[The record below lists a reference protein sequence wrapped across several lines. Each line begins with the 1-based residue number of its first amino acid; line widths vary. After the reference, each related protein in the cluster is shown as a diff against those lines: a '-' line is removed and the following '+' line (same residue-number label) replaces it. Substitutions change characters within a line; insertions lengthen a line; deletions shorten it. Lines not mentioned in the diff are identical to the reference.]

1 MLNTMSSNEEKAEL
15 RTRTRDRS
23 EVKRT
28 SIHPSAKT
36 KKSIR
41 SWVRGDLIALENRD
55 DGFEYRWCDGTNT
68 VKMAQRTAQ
77 GFIRVTS
84 TSGLHAQNAG
94 QADIS
99 HSGPTTQGVVEMG
112 DLVLMA
118 LPTELAEERR
128 QAVTEVNKEALT
140 GMTEDFESH
149 MNRVGA
155 PVTGEGVQMGT
166 KVKIEI

>member
-1 MLNTMSSNEEKAEL
+1 MSSNEEKAEI

-28 SIHPSAKT
+28 SIHPSAKD
-36 KKSIR
+36 KKNIR

-55 DGFEYRWCDGTNT
+55 DGYEYRWCDSTNT
-68 VKMAQRTAQ
+68 VKMAQREAQ

-84 TSGLHAQNAG
+84 TSGLHVQNAG

-99 HSGPTTQGVVEMG
+99 HSGPSTRGVVEMG

-118 LPTELAEERR
+118 LPTEFAEERR
-128 QAVTEVNKEALT
+128 QAITEVNKEALT
-140 GMTEDFESH
+140 GMTEDLDSN
-149 MNRVGA
+149 MQRIGA
-155 PVTGEGVQMGT
+155 PVTGDGVQMGT

>member
-1 MLNTMSSNEEKAEL
+1 MSSSEEKAEIK
-15 RTRTRDRS
+15 TRTRDRS

-36 KKSIR
+36 KKSIK

-55 DGFEYRWCDGTNT
+55 DGYEYRWCDNTNK
-68 VKMAQRTAQ
+68 VKMAQREAQ

-94 QADIS
+94 QADIN
-99 HSGPTTQGVVEMG
+99 HSGPSTQGIVEMG

-118 LPTELAEERR
+118 LPVELAEERR
-128 QAVTEVNKEALT
+128 RAVSEVNNEALT
-140 GMTEDFESH
+140 GMTEELDSNL
-149 MNRVGA
+149 NRVGA
-155 PVTGEGVQMGT
+155 PLTGEGVQMGK
-166 KVKIEI
+166 KVKIEV